1 MKKQFIT
8 EATRMQK
15 LAGINEARV
24 TPVGMENNWW
34 NRANKELDLGFD
46 DDIESYIDSYDE
58 QWQKE
63 FAEEVM
69 DIDAENYKDYKNQV
83 KDIYNDVYPG

>member
-24 TPVGMENNWW
+24 TPVGIKNNWW
-34 NRANKELDLGFD
+34 DRANKELDLGFD

-58 QWQKE
+58 EWQRE

-69 DIDAENYKDYKNQV
+69 GIDTENYKDYKSQV